1 MFDKVKAVMAHI
13 PVSDVEGG
21 YVVSESTG
29 ERPSMPLKRE
39 HITTEGT
46 LLPLGVDV
54 GGMPFTAAERL
65 QNPTDDVILYRVK
78 QAIAREA
85 LSDGYTVAVM

>member
-1 MFDKVKAVMAHI
+1 MFDKIKAVMAHV

-21 YVVSESTG
+21 YVVSKATG

-39 HITTEGT
+39 HVTVEGP
-46 LLPLGVDV
+46 LLPLGEDV
-54 GGMPFTAAERL
+54 AGVPFTAAERL
-65 QNPTDDVILYRVK
+65 ENPTNDVILYRVK

-85 LSDGYTVAVM
+85 LSDKYTVAVM